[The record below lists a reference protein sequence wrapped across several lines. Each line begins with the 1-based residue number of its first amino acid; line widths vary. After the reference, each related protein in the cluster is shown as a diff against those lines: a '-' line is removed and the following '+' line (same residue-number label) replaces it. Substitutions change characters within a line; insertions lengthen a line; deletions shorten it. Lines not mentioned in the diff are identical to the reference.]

1 MAAPEPQTAAV
12 RALAAAEAL
21 IVTAGAGL
29 GVDSGLPDFRGPEG
43 FWRAYPAAARLGLR
57 FAELAN
63 PRWFDTDPTLAWG
76 FYGHRFELYRRTA
89 PHAGYGI
96 LARWLAAKPSFV
108 FTSNVDGH
116 FEKAGFEPER
126 IVECHGSLEFLQC
139 LTPCSRAIWPIG
151 APHLDIDTENLRARG
166 ELPRC
171 PNCGRLARPN
181 VLMFGDGRFVPDR
194 TAAQEARFEEF
205 LDEIRDRDTV
215 VIELGAGS
223 AVPTVRWTSEG
234 LQRAGATLIRINPR
248 EPEGP
253 RGTISLAGGAA
264 AELAELA
271 AALEASGQG
280 Q

>member
-1 MAAPEPQTAAV
+1 MAAPEPRTAAV
-12 RALAAAEAL
+12 RALATGEAL

-76 FYGHRFELYRRTA
+76 FYGHRFELYRRAA
-89 PHAGYGI
+89 PHAGYGH

-116 FEKAGFEPER
+116 FERSGVDPGR

-139 LTPCSRAIWPIG
+139 VTPCSRAIWPIG
-151 APHLDIDTENLRARG
+151 EPRLDIDTENLRARG

-171 PNCGRLARPN
+171 PHCGRLARPN

-205 LDEIRDRDTV
+205 LAETRDRNTV
-215 VIELGAGS
+215 VIELGAGT
-223 AVPTVRWTSEG
+223 AVPTVRWTSK
-234 LQRAGATLIRINPR
+234 ACN
-248 EPEGP
+248 GP
-253 RGTISLAGGAA
+253 ARR
-264 AELAELA
+264 
-271 AALEASGQG
+271 
-280 Q
+280 